1 MLYTYITSSILG
13 MMCQKNCA
21 STVHRAITSVKHV
34 EHAVVT
40 FITSD
45 ALVWIHREE
54 EEGGVGV
61 GVVDPSL
68 SIQQDIISEVED
80 VGYDIELL
88 SSSIESSV
96 YQSSEPD
103 FILYINTI
111 SGSSS
116 SNNIATVIKSLS
128 SSSSSSSSFSLI
140 SSIILAVDGV
150 YDVKVDN
157 DRRFSIWGIA
167 DSNSVISSL
176 SLQGGFHA
184 SIYDPSLAISEPPF
198 HINNSNSSVVT
209 SPETVSPTTSISIA
223 PAITEYLFDITG
235 IVQIEHYCS
244 SSL

>member
-1 MLYTYITSSILG
+1 

-21 STVHRAITSVKHV
+21 STVHRAIISVKGV

-40 FITSD
+40 FATSD
-45 ALVWIHREE
+45 ALVWIHRED
-54 EEGGVGV
+54 EEG

-68 SIQQDIISEVED
+68 SIQQGIISEVED

-88 SSSIESSV
+88 SSSIESKL

-103 FILYINTI
+103 FILEINTI
-111 SGSSS
+111 TSSSSSS
-116 SNNIATVIKSLS
+116 SNNNNNNNNIATVNKSVSSSL

-157 DRRFSIWGIA
+157 DKRFSIWGIA

-176 SLQGGFHA
+176 LLRGGFHA
-184 SIYDPSLAISEPPF
+184 SIYDP
-198 HINNSNSSVVT
+198 NNSNSNSCNGDNGSDGFT
-209 SPETVSPTTSISIA
+209 SPETVSPTTLSSRSINTT
-223 PAITEYLFDITG
+223 ITEYLFDITG
-235 IVQIEHYCS
+235 RYSKNRALCF
-244 SSL
+244 LYW

>member
-1 MLYTYITSSILG
+1 
-13 MMCQKNCA
+13 MCQKNCA
-21 STVHRAITSVKHV
+21 STVHRAITSVKDV

-40 FITSD
+40 FATSD
-45 ALVWIHREE
+45 AFVWIHREV
-54 EEGGVGV
+54 EEG

-96 YQSSEPD
+96 YQSSEPE
-103 FILYINTI
+103 FILEINTI
-111 SGSSS
+111 TSSSCSS
-116 SNNIATVIKSLS
+116 SNNNNNNNNNIATINKSV
-128 SSSSSSSSFSLI
+128 SSSSSSFSLI

-184 SIYDPSLAISEPPF
+184 SIYDPSLAISKPPF
-198 HINNSNSSVVT
+198 HINNNNSSVVT

-223 PAITEYLFDITG
+223 PAITEYLFGITG
-235 IVQIEHYCS
+235 TDRTLRLVI
-244 SSL
+244 